1 MVISREGGEMKK
13 VSIGDMVI
21 LDESEQEICRAVAL
35 ARTLNC
41 RGAGVENK
49 RVGSQDDHT
58 TDLNGFGG
66 EFAFCKI
73 FNVFPDFSMELRN
86 ASTDRGDAL
95 LPSGYTV
102 DVKTTVYCT
111 GKLIA
116 SPSLKDNH
124 DLYALMT
131 GTFPEYTFRG
141 FISTEVLHS
150 DLYKRPMGD
159 RTTYWAYQSELSQMQ
174 AIQSISSNGAEYS
187 GML

>member
-1 MVISREGGEMKK
+1 MKK
-13 VSIGDMVI
+13 VRIGRTVA
-21 LDESEQEICRAVAL
+21 LGEAEQEICKAVATGKN
-35 ARTLNC
+35 AISRA
-41 RGAGVENK
+41 AGVENK
-49 RVGSQDDHT
+49 RVGPQDDYF

-86 ASTDRGDAL
+86 ASTDKGDAL
-95 LPSGYTV
+95 LPSGYAV
-102 DVKTTVYCT
+102 DVKTTVYAA

-141 FISTEVLHS
+141 FISTETLHS

-159 RTTYWAYQSELSQMQ
+159 RTTYWAFQSELCQWWECD
-174 AIQSISSNGAEYS
+174 AEPDS
-187 GML
+187 PIPACQTIP